1 MMDNLVARHSILN
14 LDDEYIKC
22 LLHHSGAALQRHAAC
37 NSKVHTTSIEL
48 RKIVRQDVLD
58 GDTFDP
64 EIHLDFVES
73 FTRHLLGLILSPRN
87 PMRQESVERNVVINT
102 KIQILNRLL
111 LSKNDLV
118 DLQ

>member
-1 MMDNLVARHSILN
+1 MLTAASRVARHSILN

-22 LLHHSGAALQRHAAC
+22 LLHHSGALRRFYANLYSVDVNAFIRALQRHAAC

-64 EIHLDFVES
+64 KIHLDFVES
-73 FTRHLLGLILSPRN
+73 FTRHL
-87 PMRQESVERNVVINT
+87 
-102 KIQILNRLL
+102 
-111 LSKNDLV
+111 
-118 DLQ
+118 

>member
-1 MMDNLVARHSILN
+1 MLTAASRVARHSILD

-22 LLHHSGAALQRHAAC
+22 LLHHSGALRRFYANLYSVDVDAYVNAFIRALQRHAAC

-64 EIHLDFVES
+64 KIHLDFVES
-73 FTRHLLGLILSPRN
+73 FTRHL
-87 PMRQESVERNVVINT
+87 
-102 KIQILNRLL
+102 
-111 LSKNDLV
+111 
-118 DLQ
+118 

>member
-1 MMDNLVARHSILN
+1 MLTAASRVARHSILN

-22 LLHHSGAALQRHAAC
+22 LLHHSGALRRFYANLYSVVVNAFIRALQRHAAC

-73 FTRHLLGLILSPRN
+73 FTRHL
-87 PMRQESVERNVVINT
+87 
-102 KIQILNRLL
+102 
-111 LSKNDLV
+111 
-118 DLQ
+118 